1 MYVCIFHI
9 VDVEERMMLTRRGV
23 KLVWTQEGALGRQ
36 SFAAFM
42 ITIAVGFVLL
52 HLMVVVGN
60 FVATRLLP
68 GRHLYRRAVE
78 EEVSEGIS
86 GGGDGESLIASGFSR
101 ASNARFGP
109 DYGALEPRD

>member
-1 MYVCIFHI
+1 
-9 VDVEERMMLTRRGV
+9 MLTRRGV

-78 EEVSEGIS
+78 EEVPGIDACRYM
-86 GGGDGESLIASGFSR
+86 GGGARNRSPCIA
-101 ASNARFGP
+101 P
-109 DYGALEPRD
+109 DMDLDTYIYIYI